1 MVENRRVP
9 PVVRKAPPPTHPPK
23 QRGRTP
29 ARRGARGNQSARGL
43 AAHAHA
49 RWRATHAA
57 AHDARWNAARGDGA
71 AVWPIERPHANERAA
86 CRRRARAHVLHGVGD
101 DEVDVGGPISPFSP
115 DRRDDDRSDD
125 DLSCNCFISKMVI
138 TDDEENNVQGEM
150 QF

>member
-1 MVENRRVP
+1 MTPRLCTAGPTNNVP
-9 PVVRKAPPPTHPPK
+9 RSSESPFEAEVVDAAED
-23 QRGRTP
+23 G
-29 ARRGARGNQSARGL
+29 SALLRL
-43 AAHAHA
+43 
-49 RWRATHAA
+49 
-57 AHDARWNAARGDGA
+57 
-71 AVWPIERPHANERAA
+71 PLP
-86 CRRRARAHVLHGVGD
+86 C